1 MYLYLQRRLGDH
13 MAEFLLRTYG
23 LGQDIFAVEF
33 VVEQPP
39 RIELGDYA
47 FPLAFGLAKRLR
59 KSPLKIAQE
68 IVDGI
73 GPVEGFEKLEV
84 AGAGYINAHVDRAEF
99 AAALVKDTLPKPK
112 VPQPKLPVRPLGKV
126 LVEHSSINPNKA
138 AHIGHLRNAILGDTF
153 VRLLRFAG
161 REVDVQNYIDNTGV
175 QVADVVVGLVY
186 IKKRATLAQVKEYL
200 ARRHI
205 GEKQYA
211 GADPATDELADVLL
225 DLDPSEEEV
234 KTEDLPPDPVP
245 IDHEMWKLYA
255 RVSGWY
261 DAPGEEEKRKLL
273 RSQVLH
279 AIEKGDNELAE
290 IADFV
295 STEIL
300 KRHLETMERLDI
312 QYDFLPRESEIL
324 HLHFWDAAFT
334 KLKEAGVLRREDWGK
349 NAGCWVMARPG
360 RVYVSQSQSGRGVTT
375 VAEKIEIDPRE
386 LIVEVYTLHGR
397 EGVRLT
403 HVPTKTMASCDHY
416 ESQDENEQKA
426 RASLEFELSE
436 RQSQKVIV
444 RSNGTVGYVG
454 KDIAYHMWK
463 FGLLGRDFG
472 YRKFFR
478 YPNAHDCWIS
488 AMEGEKEHPHFGD
501 VAEIYNVI
509 DARQSEAQNTVI
521 EALRGLGHDEAADRY
536 THFSYEMVALT
547 PRCATELGYE
557 LSEED
562 RARPWI
568 EVSGRKGF
576 GVKADDLLDAL
587 IASAGKEVDAR
598 HPELSEAERASIAA
612 QIAIGALRYF
622 MLKFTKPSVIAF
634 DFKDALSFEGDT
646 GPYAQYAVVRAS
658 NIFRKGG
665 LDPENFSRDAAGR
678 FSLSPDSAGASRD
691 EASLVSTEGFA
702 KHLTGES
709 ANDIWELWLAAAK
722 TSYIVSQCIAATEP
736 AYLAK
741 HAFQLAQLFSTFYH
755 RYPILSEADE
765 GRRKFLLATVA
776 VVRRELIRVL
786 AAMGIGVPPV
796 M

>member
-1 MYLYLQRRLGDH
+1 MYRHLERRLVEH
-13 MAEFLLRTYG
+13 LREFLRRNYDLE
-23 LGQDIFAVEF
+23 IANI

-39 RIELGDYA
+39 KIEFGEYA
-47 FPLAFGLAKRLR
+47 LPLAFELARKLR
-59 KSPLKIAQE
+59 EAPRKIAEE
-68 IVDGI
+68 IVSGI
-73 GPVEGFEKLEV
+73 GAIPGFEKLEV
-84 AGAGYINAHVDRAEF
+84 AGAGYINVRVSRADL
-99 AAALVKDTLPKPK
+99 AAALAADHSPAHRSPLAD
-112 VPQPKLPVRPLGKV
+112 VPTGKV

-175 QVADVVVGLVY
+175 QVADVVVGFLH
-186 IKKRATLAQVKEYL
+186 IEKKSRAEIEALA
-200 ARRHI
+200 AAPRFD
-205 GEKQYA
+205 YA
-211 GADPATDELADVLL
+211 CWD
-225 DLDPSEEEV
+225 
-234 KTEDLPPDPVP
+234 
-245 IDHEMWKLYA
+245 LYA
-255 RVSGWY
+255 RVSHWY
-261 DAPGEEEKRKLL
+261 EEDKSNPQARLAT
-273 RSQVLH
+273 LH
-279 AIEKGDNELAE
+279 AIEEGNNETAA
-290 IADFV
+290 IADLISIAV
-295 STEIL
+295 L
-300 KRHLETMERLDI
+300 RRHLETMDRLDI
-312 QYDFLPRESEIL
+312 EYDFLPRESEIL

-334 KLKEAGVLRREDWGK
+334 KLKEARVLIYETEGK
-349 NAGCWVMARPG
+349 NKGCWVMRRAGTESVAKPDAGRTNGSGIRDDNDDLLILIEPKPGVDIRP
-360 RVYVSQSQSGRGVTT
+360 SG
-375 VAEKIEIDPRE
+375 I
-386 LIVEVYTLHGR
+386 
-397 EGVRLT
+397 
-403 HVPTKTMASCDHY
+403 
-416 ESQDENEQKA
+416 
-426 RASLEFELSE
+426 SE
-436 RQSQKVIV
+436 EDQKVIV

-472 YRKFFR
+472 YRKFYR

-488 AMEGEKEHPHFGD
+488 TTEGERDHPHFGD

-521 EALRGLGHDEAADRY
+521 EALRGLGHGQAADRY

-547 PRCATELGYE
+547 PRCAAELGYT

-562 RARPWI
+562 KERSWI

-587 IASAGKEVDAR
+587 IASARKEVDGR
-598 HPELSEAERASIAA
+598 HRELSESERAGIAQ

-665 LDPENFSRDAAGR
+665 FDPESFCRDAAGR
-678 FSLSPDSAGASRD
+678 DFLSPSSAGATGN

-702 KHLTGES
+702 KYLAGES
-709 ANDIWELWLAAAK
+709 GNDIWELWLTAAK
-722 TSYIVSQCIAATEP
+722 TSYMVGQCIATTEP

-741 HAFQLAQLFSTFYH
+741 HAFQLAQLFNTFYH
-755 RYPILSEADE
+755 RYPILSEVDE
-765 GRRKFLLATVA
+765 GRKRFLLATAA

-786 AAMGIGVPPV
+786 AAMGITVPPV